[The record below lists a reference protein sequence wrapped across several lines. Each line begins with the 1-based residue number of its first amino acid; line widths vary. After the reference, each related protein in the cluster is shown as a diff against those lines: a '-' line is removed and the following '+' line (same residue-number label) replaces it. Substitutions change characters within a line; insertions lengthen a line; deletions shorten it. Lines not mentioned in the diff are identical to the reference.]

1 MSNTTNSMFVEMV
14 EEGTLELIK
23 AIQSN
28 DSFDVREDWDKLTI
42 RVMTGCYVVLRSGDE
57 GDTQLMERWSHHMYA
72 LASTV
77 AHFDLDY
84 PESHLQTHV
93 SDTID
98 FLTGGRTTFLLSL
111 DAIRK
116 HFQLIHQD
124 AYDAA
129 EECPNDMEL
138 CQYTVQLGTV
148 LEFLREALDT
158 FVEGAE
164 EDANQN

>member
-57 GDTQLMERWSHHMYA
+57 GNTQLMERWSHHMYA

-116 HFQLIHQD
+116 HFQVLHRC
-124 AYDAA
+124 AYDTA
-129 EECPNDMEL
+129 EERGTDIGL
-138 CQYTVQLGTV
+138 YQHAVDLGMV

-164 EDANQN
+164 DANQN